1 MTGIRKRDGDSEG
14 DSGFVTPDSTTR
26 EKVAKFIEGEDVLS
40 HGKDGLFYLGTVV
53 FVDAE
58 NERCLIQFEDS
69 TAHWSLYKDLAKLRL
84 PESDELCVVC
94 KSSKSYSCNEIVL
107 CYICDQG
114 YHQNCLQP
122 AIGSEFCESDSEWE
136 CPRCSS
142 NNLPDKEEK
151 KREKGSSPRKQRPN
165 KHQEHFDQDY
175 KQTLPYQLESLTW
188 DLGHKTNKE
197 QTYCYCGG
205 PGEWYNRMLQC
216 QRCKQWFHEACVDC
230 VHTPLLYGDRFYV
243 FVCSLCNEGCE
254 FLHRLDLKWV
264 DVVHLSVF
272 NLTLQEAKMYFE
284 YDSGITQWVTDN
296 WEFLQCPLGL
306 QNVRVNER
314 KYEVLRILEGNKPRF
329 KCAKE
334 CKKKASMWGL
344 RARVPPPVPTIT
356 LPPAVITEHSIK
368 HIVVRHKK
376 SSVSP
381 PLRRSVKLKGEKEEV
396 DTSPHRISPAKKRP
410 YSLGPTLP
418 SPPFSFAIEDEDEER
433 DGEDEEEEEEEE
445 EEEVPVGE
453 LDDDDD
459 AKKGGKRK
467 RKRELDILMED
478 KKAKKM
484 IEEIDSTL
492 SLSTRNFYSPSDA
505 SEQNKEEN
513 RRKRGRPPKKSESGS
528 KEPSHKKPLRSI
540 KKKEFSK
547 EGKQGEGDA
556 EGKYS
561 KHQSDSLPSLTAPAE
576 RDTSGDDTSSHG
588 TLESFIPPPTNFEG
602 QNHPFLHLDSLSY
615 GMPIIRPLKRKLN
628 ESDIKIG
635 KNGEVKRRRLRRK
648 LDKAKFM
655 YLTHPS
661 HSFASS
667 YGGGSIGAISVGL
680 NGNNLSK
687 IIGNSGC
694 AVPSSTSIRNC
705 VDYALSGRL
714 QKRNSSD
721 GTSNKEDGSTNYS
734 LSDLKSSVN
743 SYFGAENRIANGE
756 KFRILA
762 KRTNSRD
769 SKTQYLIEWEGTT
782 SANPNS

>member
-1 MTGIRKRDGDSEG
+1 ME
-14 DSGFVTPDSTTR
+14 
-26 EKVAKFIEGEDVLS
+26 
-40 HGKDGLFYLGTVV
+40 
-53 FVDAE
+53 
-58 NERCLIQFEDS
+58 
-69 TAHWSLYKDLAKLRL
+69 
-84 PESDELCVVC
+84 
-94 KSSKSYSCNEIVL
+94 
-107 CYICDQG
+107 
-114 YHQNCLQP
+114 
-122 AIGSEFCESDSEWE
+122 
-136 CPRCSS
+136 
-142 NNLPDKEEK
+142 
-151 KREKGSSPRKQRPN
+151 
-165 KHQEHFDQDY
+165 
-175 KQTLPYQLESLTW
+175 
-188 DLGHKTNKE
+188 
-197 QTYCYCGG
+197 
-205 PGEWYNRMLQC
+205 
-216 QRCKQWFHEACVDC
+216 
-230 VHTPLLYGDRFYV
+230 
-243 FVCSLCNEGCE
+243 
-254 FLHRLDLKWV
+254 
-264 DVVHLSVF
+264 
-272 NLTLQEAKMYFE
+272 
-284 YDSGITQWVTDN
+284 
-296 WEFLQCPLGL
+296 
-306 QNVRVNER
+306 
-314 KYEVLRILEGNKPRF
+314 
-329 KCAKE
+329 
-334 CKKKASMWGL
+334 
-344 RARVPPPVPTIT
+344 
-356 LPPAVITEHSIK
+356 
-368 HIVVRHKK
+368 
-376 SSVSP
+376 
-381 PLRRSVKLKGEKEEV
+381 
-396 DTSPHRISPAKKRP
+396 
-410 YSLGPTLP
+410 
-418 SPPFSFAIEDEDEER
+418 
-433 DGEDEEEEEEEE
+433 
-445 EEEVPVGE
+445 
-453 LDDDDD
+453 DDDDD

-513 RRKRGRPPKKSESGS
+513 RRKRGRPPKKSESGN

-540 KKKEFSK
+540 KKKAFSK
-547 EGKQGEGDA
+547 ESKDEGDV

-661 HSFASS
+661 HSFGSS

-687 IIGNSGC
+687 IIGGASC

-714 QKRNSSD
+714 QKRNSAD
-721 GTSNKEDGSTNYS
+721 GTSNKDDGSTNYS

-769 SKTQYLIEWEGTT
+769 CKTQYLIEWEGTT
-782 SANPNS
+782 SATPNS

>member
-1 MTGIRKRDGDSEG
+1 SKSILDDCRRFKRFTRLTGCRA
-14 DSGFVTPDSTTR
+14 FNCQ
-26 EKVAKFIEGEDVLS
+26 
-40 HGKDGLFYLGTVV
+40 GTVV

-151 KREKGSSPRKQRPN
+151 KREKGSSPRKQRPS
-165 KHQEHFDQDY
+165 KHQEHYDQDY

-368 HIVVRHKK
+368 HIVVRNKK

-410 YSLGPTLP
+410 YSLGPSLP

-433 DGEDEEEEEEEE
+433 DCEEEEEEEE

-459 AKKGGKRK
+459 DAKKGGKRK
-467 RKRELDILMED
+467 RKRD
-478 KKAKKM
+478 
-484 IEEIDSTL
+484 
-492 SLSTRNFYSPSDA
+492 
-505 SEQNKEEN
+505 
-513 RRKRGRPPKKSESGS
+513 
-528 KEPSHKKPLRSI
+528 
-540 KKKEFSK
+540 
-547 EGKQGEGDA
+547 
-556 EGKYS
+556 
-561 KHQSDSLPSLTAPAE
+561 
-576 RDTSGDDTSSHG
+576 
-588 TLESFIPPPTNFEG
+588 
-602 QNHPFLHLDSLSY
+602 
-615 GMPIIRPLKRKLN
+615 
-628 ESDIKIG
+628 
-635 KNGEVKRRRLRRK
+635 
-648 LDKAKFM
+648 
-655 YLTHPS
+655 
-661 HSFASS
+661 
-667 YGGGSIGAISVGL
+667 
-680 NGNNLSK
+680 
-687 IIGNSGC
+687 GC

-769 SKTQYLIEWEGTT
+769 SKTQYLIEWEGT
-782 SANPNS
+782 P